1 MGHRVHW
8 NNLASQQRNE
18 RGAGII
24 DLLFCVI
31 ISGILSAAIVN
42 GMSQAHRASSS
53 SQNQVLA
60 AAIAQEVIDSAR
72 NMPYTTLQ
80 TFVGTHNLVVN
91 SGSGYTPPP
100 IFPRPLMQD
109 RTSLV
114 WSNKATN
121 NDFDATVTE
130 TIGAGPVP
138 NTLQVTVLVT
148 WRENTGGSRT
158 FTMTTLVSE
167 FGIHT

>member
-1 MGHRVHW
+1 MGYRVHLQ
-8 NNLASQQRNE
+8 NLVRRQRSQQ
-18 RGAGII
+18 GAGII

-53 SQNQVLA
+53 SQNQVIA

-72 NMPYTTLQ
+72 NMPYNTLQ
-80 TFVGTHNLVVN
+80 TFVGTHDLVVN
-91 SGSGYTPPP
+91 SGSGLTPPP
-100 IFPRPLMQD
+100 VFPRPLMQD
-109 RTSLV
+109 RNSLI
-114 WSNKATN
+114 WSSKAAN

-130 TIGAGPVP
+130 TIAAGPVA

-148 WRENTGGSRT
+148 WKENTGGSRT
-158 FTMTTLVSE
+158 FTMTTLVSQ